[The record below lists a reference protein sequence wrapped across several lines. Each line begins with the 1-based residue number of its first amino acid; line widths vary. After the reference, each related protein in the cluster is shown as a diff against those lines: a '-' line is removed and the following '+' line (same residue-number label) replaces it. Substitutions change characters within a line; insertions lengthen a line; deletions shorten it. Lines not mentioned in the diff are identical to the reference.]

1 MTEPQKEKK
10 KYDDGTLSTNHLI
23 VESAK
28 YNTPIKK
35 LDGSTYDAAR
45 IMCTGDFGSKEI
57 KIAAKVLAAPFR
69 AALAKQ
75 VKDVCDAFKI
85 AFANDD
91 TLEITYVSKYN
102 AATGY
107 WDAESLEVGKHG
119 RQGLSNPNGSSN
131 QSSGSTSGGG
141 GYNNADAQAGQVIN
155 IAVAMV
161 GATAGKAGFT
171 MEDVVNKATTI
182 VDAYKA
188 GKDAI
193 KALLAGK
200 ESAQS
205 QPQKAPSEIPVDTDA
220 DGNAMAGE
228 AGVDSDNLPF

>member
-85 AFANDD
+85 AFANDE

-102 AATGY
+102 AGTGY
-107 WDAESLEVGKHG
+107 WDAESIEVGKHG
-119 RQGLSNPNGSSN
+119 RSGLSNPNGNSN
-131 QSSGSTSGGG
+131 QSSGQTAGGS

-155 IAVAMV
+155 IAVAMCQV
-161 GATAGKAGFT
+161 SAGKAGFT

-200 ESAQS
+200 DSAQP

-220 DGNAMAGE
+220 DGNDMGTVADP
-228 AGVDSDNLPF
+228 DSLPF